1 MILYLMQLV
10 FIIHLSSYS
19 PELVGI
25 MHHGTIVF
33 NNEFYQGAD
42 VVLSDATFCQH
53 SGLPQTFPRIP
64 GRQTVTAYSHPI
76 LLSCGGY
83 DDIGIYDSYFKLDI
97 TAQQKSWVQAGTLPQ
112 LMTGFAMPTSNND
125 DIYLF
130 GGSLFDSTT
139 TSGVNEKIYK
149 YNIEMGLWDELSV
162 PQSTWVSRIAIG
174 VLRDDNEIFL
184 MGGHLSNVGDFTTI
198 DVFDTE
204 TNTFIG
210 QYNTHRCNVGVV
222 KYFDL
227 VIQDLATL
235 PSSGMP
241 GSPWGGT
248 GFNSIMAF
256 KNGRHFF
263 TPGRVENFSALNF
276 FAEYDPKTDTFTTS
290 EDRLLRPTVR

>member
-1 MILYLMQLV
+1 MQLV

-184 MGGHLSNVGDFTTI
+184 MGGHLSNVG
-198 DVFDTE
+198 
-204 TNTFIG
+204 
-210 QYNTHRCNVGVV
+210 NVGVV

-290 EDRLLRPTVR
+290 EDRLLRPTV